1 VVFSASP
8 PRKEIVASVTAQSR
22 KYLLIFRDLLRL
34 HRISFYLAAPVDC
47 AGANPPVTDFPH
59 DLQRLSARLSLD
71 DWAVAI
77 ATSLLALILLG
88 ILPRIHW

>member
-1 VVFSASP
+1 M
-8 PRKEIVASVTAQSR
+8 
-22 KYLLIFRDLLRL
+22 
-34 HRISFYLAAPVDC
+34 
-47 AGANPPVTDFPH
+47 TDFP
-59 DLQRLSARLSLD
+59 DDPQRLSARLALD

>member
-1 VVFSASP
+1 
-8 PRKEIVASVTAQSR
+8 
-22 KYLLIFRDLLRL
+22 LIALE
-34 HRISFYLAAPVDC
+34 PT
-47 AGANPPVTDFPH
+47 PVTDFP
-59 DLQRLSARLSLD
+59 DDPQRLSARLSLD